1 MSEFSHKNY
10 WWNYCFYIHPNLKFW
25 VLVCNWSDDCFILVF
40 ISIVLSFIWFL
51 SLVLSQRSS
60 PVCICHLVIPF
71 SSPTLFSSIS
81 VLHTS
86 QAHWRMFG
94 CAGIVVLDSFWCAW
108 GFVLGPALHLSL
120 GMVASAV
127 HQTVEVAS
135 DVFHP
140 NPLSHFCKWGNVVP
154 IHISLA
160 LLWWTGVWWVWSWGS
175 TFIVVGLGFVV
186 RLVEGGIGQ
195 SFLISKR
202 LLDIFPALGHGV
214 PTQMGASSRGGGLFS
229 DVGGCWLSE
238 LLQHLLGAFVQLHCL
253 DWAWPPLLLCIS

>member
-1 MSEFSHKNY
+1 M
-10 WWNYCFYIHPNLKFW
+10 
-25 VLVCNWSDDCFILVF
+25 F

-160 LLWWTGVWWVWSWGS
+160 LLWLNWGLMGL
-175 TFIVVGLGFVV
+175 ILGFNLYCSWLGICSEVGGRGYWPV
-186 RLVEGGIGQ
+186 LPYFKEIAGHLSSSGPWSTYTNGGI
-195 SFLISKR
+195 F
-202 LLDIFPALGHGV
+202 
-214 PTQMGASSRGGGLFS
+214 
-229 DVGGCWLSE
+229 
-238 LLQHLLGAFVQLHCL
+238 
-253 DWAWPPLLLCIS
+253 